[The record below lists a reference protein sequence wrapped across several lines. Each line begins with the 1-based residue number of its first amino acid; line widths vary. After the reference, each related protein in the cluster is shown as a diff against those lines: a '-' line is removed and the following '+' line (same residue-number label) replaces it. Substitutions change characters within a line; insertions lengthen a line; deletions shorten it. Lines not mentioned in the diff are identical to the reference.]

1 METMKND
8 ASAKIVNICRREPE
22 QKPNYAS
29 QRDLIF
35 VFFHFFDKS
44 CGFWDISK
52 YVIFSLENL
61 MKIEYLQ

>member
-22 QKPNYAS
+22 QKPKCAS

-44 CGFWDISK
+44 CGFWVISK
-52 YVIFSLENL
+52 YVIFGSENL
-61 MKIEYLQ
+61 LKIEYFQ